1 MKRLVLAFS
10 LLLPLAACDSGPGGT
25 SGEKGG
31 RAEGEVLGGAISDDM
46 IPLEQLRSEAPLAPP
61 EGPVPSE
68 VDAQQPD
75 VTPMEGVE
83 GAAPGTAA
91 DAAPAAP
98 AGDQPQE

>member
-1 MKRLVLAFS
+1 MLMKRLVLAFS
-10 LLLPLAACDSGPGGT
+10 LLLPLAACDSVPGGT

-46 IPLEQLRSEAPLAPP
+46 IPLEQLRSEAPLAPR

-75 VTPMEGVE
+75 VTPMEGIE
-83 GAAPGTAA
+83 GAPAEPA
-91 DAAPAAP
+91 AAPAAP